1 MTSIWNKTKARTFV
15 PRLRF
20 IFYRIKI
27 RLPAGFATRA
37 TIATAEAAA
46 SAAEPAATFLAGLGL
61 GLVDTHGAPVKFVS
75 VKGIDSG
82 LSLSGVGHRN
92 EAESFA
98 ATGHTISHDTNG
110 GNFAECCERRFETIV
125 GRRISE
131 VTNIDFHLYFPSV

>member
-1 MTSIWNKTKARTFV
+1 MFHKTKNGGADFRSAPLFYFNRT
-15 PRLRF
+15 
-20 IFYRIKI
+20 KI

-46 SAAEPAATFLAGLGL
+46 SAAESAATFLAGLGL

>member
-1 MTSIWNKTKARTFV
+1 LFITFG
-15 PRLRF
+15 LRSD
-20 IFYRIKI
+20 
-27 RLPAGFATRA
+27 LPAGFATRA
-37 TIATAEAAA
+37 TITTAEAAA
-46 SAAEPAATFLAGLGL
+46 SAAESAATFLAGLGL

-75 VKGIDSG
+75 VKGVDSG

-98 ATGHTISHDTNG
+98 ATGHTIGYDTNG